1 MPRVTLNGRVMEVR
15 EGATLLEAA
24 GNAGIGI
31 PTLCHLQGLEPFTS
45 CMICAVKDMTTGR
58 LLPAC
63 STPAVEGMVV
73 ETDSAEVRLHRKRVL
88 ELLMGE
94 HAGDCEAPCQMT
106 CPARMEIPV
115 MLRQIAEGRIQEALV
130 TVREAIALPGVV
142 GHICPA
148 PCEKGCRRG
157 RHDAPVS
164 ICVMERCVAAGAAGV
179 ADTPAVAGSGRRVA
193 IVGAGPA
200 GLAAAYYLA
209 KAGHGCTIF
218 DEQAAPGGAL
228 RYQVPATALPPE
240 VLERDVE
247 VIRRLGVEFKMNT
260 RIEPGAGL
268 DRLRTAYDAVVLAP
282 GRGSGALSAWGLV
295 ATERGLTVAGGTF
308 RSSDPMIFAGGEAVH
323 AGKLAVRAMAH
334 GRSMACAI
342 NQFLSGV
349 PVTGEAGS
357 FQSRLGRLR
366 DTELAECVRDAE
378 PAPRLAAPR
387 APASLIVPEAAA
399 QEGRRC
405 LHCDCRRVK
414 SCRLRDYATEYNVDH
429 SSLKTDGRLT
439 VSVAV
444 STPVAG
450 SACGDRVVYEA
461 GKCIKCGICVR
472 IAATAEDGLG
482 LAFTGRGFGTVM
494 AAPFN
499 ATLAAGMGEK
509 AGECIRHCPTG
520 ALAWEHAKS

>member
-1 MPRVTLNGRVMEVR
+1 MPHVTLNGRVVEVR

-24 GNAGIGI
+24 SMSGISI
-31 PTLCHLQGLEPFTS
+31 PTLCHLQGLVPFTS
-45 CMICAVKDMTTGR
+45 CMVCAVKDVRTGR

-63 STPAVEGMVV
+63 STPAVEGMAV
-73 ETDSAEVRLHRKRVL
+73 ETDSDEVRLHRRRVL
-88 ELLMGE
+88 ELLMSE
-94 HAGDCEAPCQMT
+94 HAGDCEAPCRMT

-115 MLRQIAEGRIQEALV
+115 MLRQIAEGKIQEALV

-164 ICVMERCVAAGAAGV
+164 ICLMERFVAAGTDVEG
-179 ADTPAVAGSGRRVA
+179 DPPAVAGTGRRVA

-209 KAGHGCTIF
+209 RSGHACTIF
-218 DEQAAPGGAL
+218 DEQAAPGGPL
-228 RYQVPATALPPE
+228 RYQIPATALPLE

-268 DRLRTAYDAVVLAP
+268 TALKTAYDAVVLAP
-282 GRGSGALSAWGLV
+282 GKGGGPLSAWGLA
-295 ATERGLTVAGGTF
+295 ATERGFAVEGGTF
-308 RSSDPMIFAGGEAVH
+308 RSSDPMIFTGGDAVH

-334 GRSMACAI
+334 GRIMAGAI
-342 NQFLSGV
+342 NQYLSGA

-366 DTELAECVRDAE
+366 ETELAEYVRDAD

-387 APASLIVPEAAA
+387 DPSELIVPGAAA
-399 QEGRRC
+399 QEARRC
-405 LHCDCRRVK
+405 LRCDCRRAK

-450 SACGDRVVYEA
+450 SAGGDRVVYEA

-482 LAFTGRGFGTVM
+482 LAFVGRGFGTVM

-520 ALAWEHAKS
+520 ALAWERSDK